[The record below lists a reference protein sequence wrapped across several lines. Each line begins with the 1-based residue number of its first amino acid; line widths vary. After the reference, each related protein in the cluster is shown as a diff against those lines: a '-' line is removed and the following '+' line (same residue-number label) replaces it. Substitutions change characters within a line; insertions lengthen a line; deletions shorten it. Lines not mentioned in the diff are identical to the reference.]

1 MRKFLKF
8 TVIFLGILIVT
19 LFCITIFA
27 IYNKYNNYDLKN
39 FNSLKLEPQIEEFLT
54 IKDFQIQKNLIHFRL
69 ENNDDNSQLLRTYNL
84 RDGKLSTEIKIK

>member
-1 MRKFLKF
+1 MHYCNH
-8 TVIFLGILIVT
+8 T
-19 LFCITIFA
+19 LPITIFA

-69 ENNDDNSQLLRTYNL
+69 ENNDDNSQFIRTYNL

>member
-8 TVIFLGILIVT
+8 TVIFLGFLIVI
-19 LFCITIFA
+19 LFFITIFA

-39 FNSLKLEPQIEEFLT
+39 LTSFKLEPQIERILT

-69 ENNDDNSQLLRTYNL
+69 ENINDKSQYIRTYNL
-84 RDGKLSTEIKIK
+84 KNGKLLTEIKIK

>member
-19 LFCITIFA
+19 LFCITIFT

-69 ENNDDNSQLLRTYNL
+69 ENKDDNSQLIRTYNL

>member
-1 MRKFLKF
+1 M
-8 TVIFLGILIVT
+8 IVT

-27 IYNKYNNYDLKN
+27 IYNRQIYNKYNNYDLKN

-69 ENNDDNSQLLRTYNL
+69 ENNDDNSQFIRSYNL
-84 RDGKLSTEIKIK
+84 SDGKLSTEIKIK

>member
-1 MRKFLKF
+1 M
-8 TVIFLGILIVT
+8 FLGILIVT
-19 LFCITIFA
+19 LFGITIFA

-69 ENNDDNSQLLRTYNL
+69 ENNDDNSQFIRTYNL

>member
-1 MRKFLKF
+1 MVNREFE
-8 TVIFLGILIVT
+8 
-19 LFCITIFA
+19 
-27 IYNKYNNYDLKN
+27 YYDLKN

-69 ENNDDNSQLLRTYNL
+69 ENNDDDSQLIRTYNL

>member
-19 LFCITIFA
+19 LFCFTIFA

-69 ENNDDNSQLLRTYNL
+69 ENNDDNSQFIRSYNL

>member
-8 TVIFLGILIVT
+8 TVIFLGFLIVI
-19 LFCITIFA
+19 LFCITTFA

-69 ENNDDNSQLLRTYNL
+69 ENNDDNSQFIRTYNL
-84 RDGKLSTEIKIK
+84 KDGKLSTEIKIK

>member
-69 ENNDDNSQLLRTYNL
+69 ENNDDNSQFIRQ
-84 RDGKLSTEIKIK
+84 LSFF